1 MLVIKEVF
9 TFGVDH
15 ACDQGVRFGVDQ
27 LMIKTCSFRVD
38 HACDQVVYLWTF
50 EFIMLLIKEVVSFRV
65 DHACGQV
72 MSTAL
77 ELIMLMIKSANLE
90 LIMLVIKK
98 CLALELIMLVI
109 KECIFGDDHA
119 CDQREQLW
127 SVDHACDLESA
138 AFELIMLGIKESSN
152 VSLKLIALVIK
163 KFSFGVDHA

>member
-1 MLVIKEVF
+1 MLVIKEV
-9 TFGVDH
+9 VN
-15 ACDQGVRFGVDQ
+15 
-27 LMIKTCSFRVD
+27 
-38 HACDQVVYLWTF
+38 
-50 EFIMLLIKEVVSFRV
+50 FRV

-119 CDQREQLW
+119 CDQRVQLW
-127 SVDHACDLESA
+127 S
-138 AFELIMLGIKESSN
+138 
-152 VSLKLIALVIK
+152 
-163 KFSFGVDHA
+163 